1 MRKVVTRSISF
12 NKDTLAYIDALAEEK
27 EINRSKAIDLIVK
40 ERMED
45 MRLSQLHILKEKEIA
60 INDSKNF
67 IQFLLCKRDDDLSND
82 EQIVLGEIYDN
93 LEIAGYTLSIL
104 IEKGVKENGE
114 AKESEAGMGLDVIH
128 ASLFNR

>member
-1 MRKVVTRSISF
+1 
-12 NKDTLAYIDALAEEK
+12 
-27 EINRSKAIDLIVK
+27 
-40 ERMED
+40 

-93 LEIAGYTLSIL
+93 LEIARYTLSIL

-114 AKESEAGMGLDVIH
+114 AKAVSYTHLTLPTIA
-128 ASLFNR
+128 

>member
-1 MRKVVTRSISF
+1 
-12 NKDTLAYIDALAEEK
+12 
-27 EINRSKAIDLIVK
+27 
-40 ERMED
+40 

-93 LEIAGYTLSIL
+93 LEIAEYTLSIL

-114 AKESEAGMGLDVIH
+114 TKTSEAGMGLDVIH
-128 ASLFNR
+128 ASFFNR

>member
-1 MRKVVTRSISF
+1 
-12 NKDTLAYIDALAEEK
+12 
-27 EINRSKAIDLIVK
+27 
-40 ERMED
+40 
-45 MRLSQLHILKEKEIA
+45 MRLSQLHILKEKERE

-67 IQFLLCKRDDDLSND
+67 IHFLLCKRDDDLSND

-114 AKESEAGMGLDVIH
+114 TKTSEAEMGLEVIH

>member
-1 MRKVVTRSISF
+1 
-12 NKDTLAYIDALAEEK
+12 
-27 EINRSKAIDLIVK
+27 
-40 ERMED
+40 

-114 AKESEAGMGLDVIH
+114 TKTSEAEMGLDVIH

>member
-1 MRKVVTRSISF
+1 
-12 NKDTLAYIDALAEEK
+12 
-27 EINRSKAIDLIVK
+27 
-40 ERMED
+40 

-114 AKESEAGMGLDVIH
+114 AKAGEAGMGLDVIH

>member
-1 MRKVVTRSISF
+1 
-12 NKDTLAYIDALAEEK
+12 
-27 EINRSKAIDLIVK
+27 
-40 ERMED
+40 

-114 AKESEAGMGLDVIH
+114 SKASEAGMGLDVIH